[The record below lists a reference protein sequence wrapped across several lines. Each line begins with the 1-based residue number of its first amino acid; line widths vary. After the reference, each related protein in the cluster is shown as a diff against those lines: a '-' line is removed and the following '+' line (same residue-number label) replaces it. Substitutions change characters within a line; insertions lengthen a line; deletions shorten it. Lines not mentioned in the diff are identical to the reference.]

1 MYNNTSETRGVFSG
15 RAFPDGIGMP
25 VFQHKQKQ
33 ARKAGNTQTP
43 TGVNK
48 ADSSAGEANSKKTMM
63 LTRLQVAATLA
74 VKWLAKAA
82 GNGASMRSMLSAR
95 QAPLRNGRPRLL
107 HPPPASL
114 RPRRPALPP
123 LLPPPPPHGV
133 GAAVDFLLRGVPAVK
148 KRCRGRRCG
157 KTSTQCFDDAA
168 NNRPRSA
175 PPTVLLRLR
184 LQPADAVGG

>member
-82 GNGASMRSMLSAR
+82 GNGVSMRSMLCLR
-95 QAPLRNGRPRLL
+95 QPPVKPFRATGGRGYFT
-107 HPPPASL
+107 PPPASL
-114 RPRRPALPP
+114 RPRQPALPP
-123 LLPPPPPHGV
+123 LLPP
-133 GAAVDFLLRGVPAVK
+133 LRRTLSGQ
-148 KRCRGRRCG
+148 RSTFYCG
-157 KTSTQCFDDAA
+157 GCQ
-168 NNRPRSA
+168 R
-175 PPTVLLRLR
+175 
-184 LQPADAVGG
+184 